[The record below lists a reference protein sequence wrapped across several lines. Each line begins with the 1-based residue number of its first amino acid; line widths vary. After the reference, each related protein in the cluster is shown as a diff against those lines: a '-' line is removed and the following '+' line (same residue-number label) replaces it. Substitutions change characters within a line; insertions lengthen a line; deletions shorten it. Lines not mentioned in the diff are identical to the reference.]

1 MAKSEIFAGVCGFST
16 RVEAVKNED
25 YSVVLKITSECK
37 DIQKLAEE
45 IPEVNAFEQ
54 ISFRRGVPTVL
65 EKAQKYCSHASC
77 PVPAGIIKTVEVAA
91 GLALPADVSIRI
103 EK

>member
-16 RVEAVKNED
+16 QVQAEKSSN
-25 YSVVLKITSECK
+25 YVVSLKITSGCK
-37 DIQKLAEE
+37 DIQKMAEE
-45 IPEVNAFEQ
+45 ITEVNALEE
-54 ISFRRGVPTVL
+54 ISFRSGIPSVL
-65 EKAQKYCSHASC
+65 LKGQKYCPHAAC

-91 GLALPADVSIRI
+91 GLALPADVEIKI